1 MVAETALKVMCLL
14 TLIGFTSAARSFMSS
29 SAALLLT
36 GDVGPAARSLH
47 VGELLLLLLLLLL
60 RLPRGAVSGATV
72 RRHAGRIPSETSMTY
87 LPGGV
92 SRGRRMFSTSPY
104 PPCSVTTSSLTAMQ
118 SIGTGLLPESAFP
131 GVQETL
137 LSLSGRLTVFAQS
150 ELEILDL
157 AFFLSSWALQAA

>member
-47 VGELLLLLLLLLL
+47 VGELLLLLLLL

-104 PPCSVTTSSLTAMQ
+104 PPCSVTTTSLTAMQ